1 MIKNILAIPLG
12 LIIGSIVNMGLVTV
26 GPMIIPPPE
35 GADVSTMES
44 LAATMHLFEP
54 QHFIAPFLAH
64 ALGTLVGALIAYLIA
79 SSHKQK
85 FAYLIGGLFFLGG
98 AYASYLLPAPTWF
111 MVLDMLVSYIP
122 MAIVAVAIGHR
133 IQSDKAAD

>member
-12 LIIGSIVNMGLVTV
+12 FIIGSIVNMGLVTF

-35 GADVSTMES
+35 GVDVTNMES

-54 QHFIAPFLAH
+54 KHFVTPFLAH
-64 ALGTLVGALIAYLIA
+64 ALGTLVGALVAYLIA
-79 SSHKQK
+79 STHKEK
-85 FAYLIGGLFFLGG
+85 FAYAIGGLFFLGG

-111 MVLDMLVSYIP
+111 MLLDMLVAYIP
-122 MAIVAVAIGHR
+122 MAFLAVIIGSR
-133 IQSDKAAD
+133 FQADKTTE

>member
-1 MIKNILAIPLG
+1 MIRNILAIPLG
-12 LIIGSIVNMGLVTV
+12 FIVGSIVNMGLVTV

-35 GADVSTMES
+35 GADVSNMES

-54 QHFIAPFLAH
+54 KHFVAPFLAH
-64 ALGTLVGALIAYLIA
+64 ALGTLVGALLAFLIA
-79 SSHKQK
+79 SSHKEK
-85 FAYLIGGLFFLGG
+85 MAYVIGGLFFLGG

-122 MAIVAVAIGHR
+122 MAFLAIFLG
-133 IQSDKAAD
+133 QKVFPNKETE